1 MVSDSQGRSSLNTRC
16 RLWIVKAAKMHRSAV
31 NYKPRTDQCV
41 LAKDKS
47 LSQKHAYKENR
58 QTEGRSPPE
67 AWLWL
72 LVMRA
77 DLWVKCLARGGRFL
91 RSLLETPKGPCVFP
105 LCAAGPRMCDCL
117 PMHQLGAPVL
127 DGSGEASKQSEL
139 GPCQAVAHPVSSNLL
154 HWHSQEGGRPAQE
167 QRDSLTSQ
175 MVTHTKPARYLGWAD
190 LTISP
195 FKDYPLNCPSHTP
208 PLAPAWA
215 FCKDEQYLKERLP
228 ALISAPWAVKP
239 ILL

>member
-91 RSLLETPKGPCVFP
+91 RSLLETPKGPCVSFLSVLLVPECVTACPCISWEP
-105 LCAAGPRMCDCL
+105 LFWMEVGK
-117 PMHQLGAPVL
+117 HQ
-127 DGSGEASKQSEL
+127 
-139 GPCQAVAHPVSSNLL
+139 SSR
-154 HWHSQEGGRPAQE
+154 S
-167 QRDSLTSQ
+167 S
-175 MVTHTKPARYLGWAD
+175 VPARR
-190 LTISP
+190 
-195 FKDYPLNCPSHTP
+195 SH
-208 PLAPAWA
+208 
-215 FCKDEQYLKERLP
+215 
-228 ALISAPWAVKP
+228 IPWAQICFIDIPRKAGGQRRSSVTP
-239 ILL
+239 SQVRW